1 LITGENPIVQLVRV
15 NLSDV
20 EFGGVDLSGAN
31 LRGANLRGAIMPNG
45 QKGEEWLKTNERGIG
60 REDGQNT
67 DPS

>member
-20 EFGGVDLSGAN
+20 EFGGVDL
-31 LRGANLRGAIMPNG
+31 RGANLSGAIMPNG